1 MVQQNIT
8 HNQLTLTLKSS
19 PAKQADLNIAQDL
32 RDTLIANK
40 DKAAGLAANM
50 IGQNKRIIALFIGP
64 LPLVMLNPIIT
75 SSSGEYLAQEGCL
88 SLTGQRS
95 TKRFKNIT
103 VQYQNENFETHEQK
117 FSDFIAE
124 VIQHEIDHCN
134 GILI

>member
-1 MVQQNIT
+1 MTQQNIT
-8 HNQLTLTLKSS
+8 HNQLTLSLKSA
-19 PAKQADLNIAQDL
+19 PATQDDLNIAQNL
-32 RDTLIANK
+32 KDTLMANK

-75 SSSGEYLAQEGCL
+75 NSSGEYLAQEGCL

-103 VQYQNENFETHEQK
+103 VQYQNENFKTHEQK

>member
-1 MVQQNIT
+1 MAQQNII
-8 HNQLTLTLKSS
+8 HNQLTLSLKSAPTTS
-19 PAKQADLNIAQDL
+19 TDLTIAQDL
-32 RDTLIANK
+32 RDTLLANK

-64 LPLVMLNPIIT
+64 LPIVMLNPVIT
-75 SSSGEYLAQEGCL
+75 SSSGEYLTQEGCL

-103 VQYQNENFETHEQK
+103 VQYQNENLETHKQE
-117 FSDFIAE
+117 FSDFTAE

>member
-1 MVQQNIT
+1 MTQQNII
-8 HNQLTLTLKSS
+8 HNQLTLNLKSA
-19 PAKQADLNIAQDL
+19 PATSADLTIAQDL
-32 RDTLIANK
+32 RDTLLANK

-64 LPLVMLNPIIT
+64 LPIVMLNPVIT
-75 SSSGEYLAQEGCL
+75 SSSGEYLTQEGCL

-103 VQYQNENFETHEQK
+103 VQYQNENLETHEQE
-117 FSDFIAE
+117 FSDFTAE

>member
-1 MVQQNIT
+1 MAQQNII
-8 HNQLTLTLKSS
+8 HNQLTLSLKSA
-19 PAKQADLNIAQDL
+19 PATSTDLTIAQDL
-32 RDTLIANK
+32 RDTLLANK

-64 LPLVMLNPIIT
+64 LPIVMLNPVIT
-75 SSSGEYLAQEGCL
+75 SSSGEYLTQEGCL

-103 VQYQNENFETHEQK
+103 VQYQNENLEIHKQE
-117 FSDFIAE
+117 FSDFTAE